1 MNYRKHVRS
10 TRVRSGAAL
19 LGAVSLIALA
29 GCSTAG
35 TETESDDVAAGGC
48 SNMAFLINNM
58 ANPWISTL
66 ADGAVAQAAELG
78 FELTVQ
84 DGANDNATQIAQL
97 QQAIADNVSGIL
109 IQTIEADGIVPAVQL
124 ANEAGIPVVAVN
136 AGVGE
141 GAEVVTYVGVDQF
154 DYGVGL
160 ARLAEQA
167 LPDGGKVALIQGIVG
182 NPVEVLRTEAVVETL
197 GENDAIEIVATVTD
211 NWSND
216 ENLAVVQDLLTR
228 FGPGE
233 LDVVI
238 AEGPQI
244 YVGAQYAHSIGRDD
258 VKFIA
263 GDFPNQVRD
272 GIEAGEIFG
281 AVLQDG
287 AQQGKAGVEALC
299 NWIEGNEGAV
309 NRPTD
314 FVEMPLVTKE
324 NLSEFSTS
332 WDW

>member
-1 MNYRKHVRS
+1 MNSRKRIS
-10 TRVRSGAAL
+10 AISAKSGVAL
-19 LGAVSLIALA
+19 IGVASLIALA
-29 GCSTAG
+29 GCTAPSAEPG
-35 TETESDDVAAGGC
+35 PVAAGEC
-48 SNMAFLINNM
+48 NDITFLINNM
-58 ANPWISTL
+58 ANPWIATL
-66 ADGAVAQAAELG
+66 ADGAVAQADELG
-78 FELTVQ
+78 ATLTVQ

-97 QQAIADNVSGIL
+97 QQAIANDTSGIL
-109 IQTIEADGIVPAVQL
+109 IQSIEADGIVAAVQQ
-124 ANEAGIPVVAVN
+124 ANAAGIPVVAVN
-136 AGVGE
+136 AGVGD
-141 GAEVVTYVGVDQF
+141 GAELVTYVGVDQS

-160 ARLAEQA
+160 AELAEQA

-182 NPVEVLRTEAVVETL
+182 NPVEVLRTEAIVDTL
-197 GENDAIEIVATVTD
+197 DKNSSIEIIATVTD

-238 AEGPQI
+238 AEGPEI

-263 GDFPNQVRD
+263 GDFPNQVYA
-272 GIEAGEIFG
+272 GIEAGEIYG

-287 AQQGKAGVEALC
+287 AEQGKAGVAALC
-299 NWIEGNEGAV
+299 NWLEGNEDAV
-309 NRPTD
+309 KQPTD
-314 FVEMPLVTKE
+314 FVELPLVTKE
-324 NLSEFSTS
+324 NLSEYSTS